1 MEQLKKE
8 AGVCYAAMH
17 QVGAEIPKPLT
28 AEKEK
33 AMDIKESLMM
43 QQNTKEPDK
52 KNEDRIT
59 EVPEHTDREVEDI
72 VEKYGELAELQNEL
86 KKQKEQEAAE
96 RERKRKQKDQRERN
110 LHRSF
115 HI

>member
-1 MEQLKKE
+1 
-8 AGVCYAAMH
+8 
-17 QVGAEIPKPLT
+17 
-28 AEKEK
+28 
-33 AMDIKESLMM
+33 MDIKESLMM

-52 KNEDRIT
+52 KNEDRIP

-86 KKQKEQEAAE
+86 KKQKEQEEAE
-96 RERKRKQKDQRERN
+96 RERKRKQKEQRERN